1 MTKPVILAQ
10 NLSKKYGDFTAVDGI
25 DFAIHNGECFGFLGP
40 NGAGKTSTMK
50 MIYGFNTVTFGRLDV
65 LGLDVETQ
73 LREIKAQLGVIPQE
87 DNLDPDLKVFQNL
100 RVYARYF
107 DIPKQTAIQR
117 CTEALEMFQLSE
129 KRDKYIHE
137 LSGGMK
143 RRLVIAR
150 SLLNQPKIIIADEPT
165 TGLDP
170 QARRLVWQKLQ
181 QLKQQNVT
189 LVLTTH
195 YMEEAAQLCDRL
207 AIMDRGKILEIGTP
221 KGLIE
226 QHVAPEVV
234 ELQLRQDQLSTITAE
249 LASTSIQH
257 EAVGDTIYAYTTDAH
272 ALGEQLRAHDGIL
285 RLVERQATLEDV
297 FLTLTGHALD
307 D

>member
-1 MTKPVILAQ
+1 MTNSVIVAQ
-10 NLSKKYGDFTAVDGI
+10 QLVKKYGDFTAVDGI
-25 DFAIHNGECFGFLGP
+25 DFEIDHGECFGFLGP

-50 MIYGFNTVTFGRLDV
+50 MIYGFNTVTSGKLNV
-65 LGLDVETQ
+65 LGLDVETSI
-73 LREIKAQLGVIPQE
+73 REIKAQLGIIPQE

-107 DIPKQTAIQR
+107 DIPKKKAIQR
-117 CTEALEMFQLSE
+117 CEQVLEMFQLIE
-129 KRDKYIHE
+129 KRDKFIHE

-150 SLLNQPKIIIADEPT
+150 SLLSQPKIIIADEPT

-181 QLKQQNVT
+181 QLKQQQVT

-207 AIMDRGKILEIGTP
+207 AIMDRGKILEVGSP
-221 KGLIE
+221 KALIE
-226 QHVAPEVV
+226 KHVRPEVV
-234 ELQLRQDQLSTITAE
+234 ELQLAEAHMENLLTQLNSMNIKF
-249 LASTSIQH
+249 
-257 EAVGDTIYAYTTDAH
+257 EAVGDTVYAYTEDAQSL
-272 ALGEQLRAHDGIL
+272 ADQLRMHEGIL

>member
-1 MTKPVILAQ
+1 VVNSAIVAQ
-10 NLSKKYGDFTAVDGI
+10 KLVKKYGAFTAVNEINFDI
-25 DFAIHNGECFGFLGP
+25 YHGECFGFLGP

-50 MIYGFNTVTFGRLDV
+50 MIYGFNTLTSGQLAV
-65 LGLDVETQ
+65 LGLNVETA
-73 LREIKAQLGVIPQE
+73 LTEIKSQLGVIPQE

-107 DIPKQTAIQR
+107 DIPKQSAIKR
-117 CTEALEMFQLSE
+117 CEQALEMFQLSD

-150 SLLNQPKIIIADEPT
+150 SLLNQPKIIVADEPT

-195 YMEEAAQLCDRL
+195 YMEEATQLCDRL

-221 KGLIE
+221 LNLIKK
-226 QHVAPEVV
+226 HVRPEVV
-234 ELQLRQDQLSTITAE
+234 ELQLVENHLENLETQLKLLQVQFES
-249 LASTSIQH
+249 
-257 EAVGDTIYAYTTDAH
+257 VGDTIYAYTENAH
-272 ALGEQLRAHDGIL
+272 ALAQRLRAHEGIL